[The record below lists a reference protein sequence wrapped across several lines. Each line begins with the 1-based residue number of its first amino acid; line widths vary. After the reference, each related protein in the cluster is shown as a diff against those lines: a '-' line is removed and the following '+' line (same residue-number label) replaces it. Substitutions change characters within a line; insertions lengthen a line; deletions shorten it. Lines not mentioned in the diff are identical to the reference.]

1 MPTKIWVG
9 GSAAIADEY
18 RLTPAA
24 VAVGATFT
32 ATVNGKSVTYTAP
45 ASPAPTVATVT
56 SGLAAALGASAEPEF
71 REFVFTDAQTYV
83 RAVGPADGTPVV
95 ITSSATGGATLT
107 TSHPTTAV
115 SPNDWGVAA
124 NWDGGA
130 LPVAGDAVVIDNS
143 PVSIRF
149 GLDQSGVAL
158 ASVTTGAGFTG
169 EIGLPDRNRAD
180 YDEWRRTYLKLN
192 CATLNSGAGAGPGS
206 SLIRLESSVA
216 ATLNVFRTGAPR
228 VEGQPALYWKGSAAS
243 TVNVVSGYV
252 GVAAAP
258 GETATLTKLRV
269 GGGETADAN
278 VVGGQELQLEN
289 LELDGGT
296 VALKNSVMT
305 VRQLK
310 GTLVMTGQGTAQTLA
325 IDGGTVY
332 WESAGLISVLLV
344 AAGGVCDF
352 TRDLRPRIVINCTI
366 QRQDCLNDDFGTVTW
381 QNGITFNRT
390 ALLRLGTHVKITL
403 QPAA

>member
-1 MPTKIWVG
+1 
-9 GSAAIADEY
+9 
-18 RLTPAA
+18 
-24 VAVGATFT
+24 
-32 ATVNGKSVTYTAP
+32 
-45 ASPAPTVATVT
+45 
-56 SGLAAALGASAEPEF
+56 
-71 REFVFTDAQTYV
+71 
-83 RAVGPADGTPVV
+83 
-95 ITSSATGGATLT
+95 
-107 TSHPTTAV
+107 
-115 SPNDWGVAA
+115 
-124 NWDGGA
+124 
-130 LPVAGDAVVIDNS
+130 
-143 PVSIRF
+143 
-149 GLDQSGVAL
+149 
-158 ASVTTGAGFTG
+158 
-169 EIGLPDRNRAD
+169 
-180 YDEWRRTYLKLN
+180 
-192 CATLNSGAGAGPGS
+192 
-206 SLIRLESSVA
+206 
-216 ATLNVFRTGAPR
+216 
-228 VEGQPALYWKGSAAS
+228 
-243 TVNVVSGYV
+243 
-252 GVAAAP
+252 
-258 GETATLTKLRV
+258 LTKLRV